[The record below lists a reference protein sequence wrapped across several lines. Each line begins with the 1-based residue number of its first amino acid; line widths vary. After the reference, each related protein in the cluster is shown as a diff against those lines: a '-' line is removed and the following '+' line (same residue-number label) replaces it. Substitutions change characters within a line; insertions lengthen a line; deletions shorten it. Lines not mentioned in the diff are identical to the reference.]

1 MAFEWKKKLGVCT
14 LKSRSLNGTITKVE
28 GEVFFGLCLDH
39 GDFFISPV
47 LISGQNINTDF
58 Y

>member
-39 GDFFISPV
+39 GDFF
-47 LISGQNINTDF
+47 

>member
-14 LKSRSLNGTITKVE
+14 LKSRSLNGTITKIE

-39 GDFFISPV
+39 GDFFYWSYCF
-47 LISGQNINTDF
+47 NFRTK
-58 Y
+58 YKH